1 MPMLFSPSIGC
12 ALNARRSYGC
22 AVLPAPRRR
31 RSICGP
37 SIATHGSAISSLIP
51 LTDKSIADEL
61 HDEHRCRVALV
72 GHTLHSPS
80 LFALVHPMVR
90 TEGSGGAA
98 WCGITVY
105 LTLSDEDLFFLGKA
119 TISSWP
125 HGRVQQNPLASARG
139 AFRFRSELFGQFADS
154 TTPFGGQESLIARNV
169 SKTPNGF
176 PL

>member
-1 MPMLFSPSIGC
+1 MRCPACPTTQ
-12 ALNARRSYGC
+12 
-22 AVLPAPRRR
+22 AVDLWTLDRHPW
-31 RSICGP
+31 
-37 SIATHGSAISSLIP
+37 SAISSLIP

-105 LTLSDEDLFFLGKA
+105 LTLSDEDLFFLGQGHDFIMA
-119 TISSWP
+119 TRTGTTKSSCIRSGCFSISLRTVWTIC
-125 HGRVQQNPLASARG
+125 G
-139 AFRFRSELFGQFADS
+139 FIM
-154 TTPFGGQESLIARNV
+154 PFGGQESLIARNV
-169 SKTPNGF
+169 SKTPTVFRCSSSARLNMASA
-176 PL
+176 